1 MNYKAICNLSYLLGK
16 HDRELTSR
24 ISSQNLRE
32 KSYNNY
38 AIRKNMDVQISPT
51 LFKIV

>member
-1 MNYKAICNLSYLLGK
+1 MNYKAICNLSYLLEK

-38 AIRKNMDVQISPT
+38 AIRKNMDVQVCPT